1 VVPAADD
8 FSDLFDDVM
17 AAFGP
22 FEARPHIAVA
32 VSGGGD
38 SMALTMLAAGWARRR
53 GGRLTG
59 LTVDHGLRPGSASE
73 ARVVGWQLAGAGVGH
88 VILRHKGARPR
99 AGLQAAA
106 RDMRYRLLGDW
117 CQAAGVFHLLV
128 AHTQGDQAETL
139 LLRLQ
144 KGSGFDGLAAMPAV
158 SERDWG
164 RVLRPLLGVSGK
176 SLRDWLRR
184 VGVDWIE
191 DPSNRNEAFAR
202 VRLRRAMAG
211 VESAGL
217 TAADVAAA
225 AAEIGRARSL
235 LEGEIAPLLART
247 TAVHPAGFA
256 TVNTAAFFE
265 APPEIGRRALVR
277 ILLTIGG
284 GTYPP
289 RRDSLDR
296 LYCRLAVVGGGDM
309 AATLGGCRIN
319 GRGDALLVCREPRG
333 PIEPLLVRPGAK
345 TLWDRRFVI
354 DVSGTR
360 RRAGQSFV
368 ARLGHDGWREL
379 MAAVKSRSPLRARLK
394 NSPIP
399 MAARLTLPVLRDA
412 LGITSVPHL
421 TYVRRGHTPK
431 KLVIRRAIF
440 SPANGLSG
448 TGFQTVL

>member
-1 VVPAADD
+1 MPAVGD
-8 FSDLFDDVM
+8 FSDLFDDLM
-17 AAFGP
+17 AALGP
-22 FEARPHIAVA
+22 FEARPQIAVA

-38 SMALTMLAAGWARRR
+38 SMALTMLAAEWVRRR
-53 GGRLTG
+53 GGRLTA
-59 LTVDHGLRPGSASE
+59 LTVDHGLRPDSAAE
-73 ARVVGWQLAGAGVGH
+73 ARWVGRQLAAAGIEQI
-88 VILRHKGARPR
+88 ILRYEGVRPR

-117 CQAAGVFHLLV
+117 CRAADVLHLLV

-164 RVLRPLLGVSGK
+164 RLLRPLLGVTGE

-225 AAEIGRARSL
+225 AGEIGRARAL
-235 LEGEIAPLLART
+235 LEGEIAALLARS

-256 TVNTAAFFE
+256 TVNAAAFFE
-265 APPEIGRRALVR
+265 VPPEIGRRALVR
-277 ILLTIGG
+277 ILLAIGG

-289 RRDSLDR
+289 RRDRLDR
-296 LYCRLAVVGGGDM
+296 LYRRLAVAGGGDIS
-309 AATLGGCRIN
+309 ATLGGCRIS

-333 PIEPLLVRPGAK
+333 GIEPFKVRPGMR

-354 DVSGTR
+354 DVGGTKR
-360 RRAGQSFV
+360 KAAQSFV
-368 ARLGHDGWREL
+368 ARLGHDGWRDL
-379 MAAVKSRSPLRARLK
+379 MAAAKNRSPLRARLK
-394 NSPIP
+394 NNPIP
-399 MAARLTLPVLRDA
+399 MAARLTLPALRDA
-412 LGITSVPHL
+412 PGIASVPHL
-421 TYVRRGHTPK
+421 KYVGRGRTPK
-431 KLVIRRAIF
+431 RLVIRRAIF
-440 SPANGLSG
+440 RPVNGLSG
-448 TGFQTVL
+448 TGFSAIS